1 MREPLVPLW
10 VAVLVAVAISMIG
23 FALAYQ
29 DPAVTF
35 LTPPVRFLLGLGNAG
50 LGTFAVIL
58 GIRVPSGAT
67 SVSEVKTVTT
77 TTPVTPPTP
86 PTP

>member
-10 VAVLVAVAISMIG
+10 VAVLVAVLISMDG

-29 DPAVTF
+29 DPSLLF
-35 LTPPVRFLLGLGNAG
+35 LTAPVRFLLGLANAG

-58 GIRVPSGAT
+58 GIRVPSGSST
-67 SVSEVKTVTT
+67 ISEVKTTT
-77 TTPVTPPTP
+77 TVTPPP
-86 PTP
+86 PPNP

>member
-10 VAVLVAVAISMIG
+10 VAVLVAVLISMDG

-29 DPAVTF
+29 DPSLTF
-35 LTPPVRFLLGLGNAG
+35 LTPPIRFLLGLANAG

-58 GIRVPSGAT
+58 GIRVPSGST
-67 SVSEVKTVTT
+67 VVSEVKTTT
-77 TTPVTPPTP
+77 TTDTPPTP
-86 PTP
+86 